1 MLNKITD
8 EQKAA
13 VLETVAHIKFIIDK
27 FSAGALNTRVID
39 NGMDSNIV
47 LTKFWMDNVE
57 KLFEKNAYAKIID
70 AMPYSLKDTFRK
82 RLLQE
87 SGDEYVEDINILI
100 EDGEKYDA
108 FTQSDVFRYVFDI
121 IKSKKIFD
129 GDENEAAIEKLFNSS
144 LMEYGRYGTND
155 YASKFFDYIMI
166 NSKNAL
172 KYIDKIKNSRYR
184 GIYNSFGAV
193 ITNGK
198 LSREDRIAAIKKVY
212 TQKDSVSVIN
222 AIRSTFTNFDVID
235 DFITATILDNNRLKN
250 KSSAIQN
257 FMTKMFIGSS
267 SGYSL
272 GMNKTL
278 KSIPGFTEFAKK
290 YVGYIGDEL
299 MKNYNTENPWGR
311 HYNTN
316 LKTLEF
322 ASAMISAGLTFD
334 EQMAF
339 CEKYSCI
346 SKDYCMR
353 YINVM
358 ANANDFDPYK
368 YDDTMRKLLNSL
380 KGSVIKWTWN
390 GNIGNFYSLPGKLMN
405 VYPSAF
411 KSVLETPI
419 DEALDGPNTFKN
431 TIVSLYLNAMDKPYR
446 EKVIFLSKKEMEKS
460 ISSQYMLSRE
470 LDLAATICRW
480 LTDNA
485 SLSDYNV
492 NSIFS
497 VFDTSITDKITD
509 VIVDAENSDAS
520 FRRRYGSSSYTNTSS
535 YKDDV
540 TNDLNA
546 IKAFADKFTNNP
558 LAVQASE
565 NIDNCLRNVEVLINL

>member
-13 VLETVAHIKFIIDK
+13 VLETAAHIKFIVDK
-27 FSAGALNTRVID
+27 FSAGALNTRVLD
-39 NGMDSNIV
+39 NGMDPNIV

-144 LMEYGRYGTND
+144 LMKYGRYDIND
-155 YASKFFDYIMI
+155 YASKFFDYIMT

-184 GIYNSFGAV
+184 GLYNSFGAV
-193 ITNGK
+193 ITNDK
-198 LSREDRIAAIKKVY
+198 LSREVRIAAIKKVY
-212 TQKDSVSVIN
+212 TQKDSANVIN

-257 FMTKMFIGSS
+257 FMTRMFIRSS
-267 SGYSL
+267 SDYSL
-272 GMNKTL
+272 CMNKTL
-278 KSIPGFTEFAKK
+278 QSIPGFTEFAKK
-290 YVGYIGDEL
+290 YVGYIGDDL
-299 MKNYNTENPWGR
+299 MSNYNTENPWGR

-322 ASAMISAGLTFD
+322 VSAMISAGLTFD

-339 CEKYSCI
+339 CEKYSYSCI
-346 SKDYCMR
+346 SKDYCMS
-353 YINVM
+353 YVNLM
-358 ANANDFDPYK
+358 AIANDFDPYK
-368 YDDTMRKLLNSL
+368 YDETMCKLLNNL
-380 KGSVIKWTWN
+380 KGSVIKWAWN
-390 GNIGNFYSLPGKLMN
+390 GNIGNFYSVPGKLMN

-411 KSVLETPI
+411 KNVLETPI
-419 DEALDGPNTFKN
+419 DEAIDGPNTFKN
-431 TIVSLYLNAMDKPYR
+431 TIASLYLNAMDKPYR

-492 NSIFS
+492 DSIFS

-509 VIVDAENSDAS
+509 IIVEVENSDAS
-520 FRRRYGSSSYTNTSS
+520 FRRRYGSSSYE
-535 YKDDV
+535 DDV
-540 TNDLNA
+540 TNNLNA